1 MLIQLV
7 VGVVEAPSNIL
18 DHFLILFPLPEVDGE
33 SFLDFL
39 DLFLLIF
46 LLDFFI
52 EISGLFDGVEEHLL
66 FSFVHLFHIFLG
78 NLMVEDSIAFV
89 FSEEDV

>member
-7 VGVVEAPSNIL
+7 VCVVEAPSNIL
-18 DHFLILFPLPEVDGE
+18 DHFFILFPLPEVDSE
-33 SFLDFL
+33 PFLDFL
-39 DLFLLIF
+39 DLFLFIIF
-46 LLDFFI
+46 LYFFI

-66 FSFVHLFHIFLG
+66 LGFVHLFHIFLG

>member
-1 MLIQLV
+1 M

-18 DHFLILFPLPEVDGE
+18 DHFLIFLSLPEVDGE

-39 DLFLLIF
+39 DLFLFIIF
-46 LLDFFI
+46 LDLFI
-52 EISGLFDGVEEHLL
+52 EISGLFDGIEEHLL
-66 FSFVHLFHIFLG
+66 FGFVHLSHIFFG
-78 NLMVEDSIAFV
+78 DLMVEDSITFV